1 MAERGT
7 AIAGF
12 LERAGWGDAMRRPLA
27 ADASFRRYER
37 LAGPRGRA
45 VLMDAPPPQENVR
58 PFLKVARHLSG
69 LGYSAPRILAE
80 DPTLGLLLLEDLG
93 DDTFTRLLA
102 RGADEAELYCLAI
115 DLLIDLHRRS
125 EASAIDLPPYDDERL
140 LPEASLL
147 TDWYMPAIGKPASPA
162 TREEYLRLWRRVL
175 AMFHGKQATLVL
187 RDYHVD
193 NLMRL
198 PGRAGVAA
206 CGLLDFQ
213 DALIGPAAY
222 DLVSLLEDARRDIA
236 PPLVTAMLERYCAA
250 FPQMDRQAFMTGY
263 TVLGAQRS
271 AKIVGIFTRL
281 MARDGKPLYLG
292 HIPRVWRLLDAGL
305 AHPALAELRAW
316 FDEQLPRGVRTIPA
330 IPVPA

>member
-1 MAERGT
+1 MAERSA
-7 AIAGF
+7 AIAAF
-12 LERAGWGDAMRRPLA
+12 LERAGWGDAARRPLA
-27 ADASFRRYER
+27 ADASFRTYER
-37 LAGPRGRA
+37 LAGARDRA

-80 DPTLGLLLLEDLG
+80 DPVAGLLLLEDLG

-102 RGADEAELYCLAI
+102 RGADDTELYCLAI
-115 DLLIDLHRRS
+115 DLLIDLHRRA
-125 EASAIDLPPYDDERL
+125 EAAATDLPPYDDDRL
-140 LPEASLL
+140 LLEVSLL

-162 TREEYLRLWRRVL
+162 SREEFLRRWRGVL
-175 AMFHGKQATLVL
+175 AMFHGKQTTLVL

-236 PPLVTAMLERYCAA
+236 PPLVAAMLERYCAA
-250 FPQMDRQAFMTGY
+250 FPQVDRQTFLTGY

-271 AKIVGIFTRL
+271 AKIIGIFTRL
-281 MARDGKPLYLG
+281 MVRDGKPHYLG
-292 HIPRVWRLLDAGL
+292 HIPRVWRILDADL
-305 AHPALAELRAW
+305 AHPALSGLRQW
-316 FDEQLPRGVRTIPA
+316 FDEHLPRGVRTIPVVS
-330 IPVPA
+330 VPA